1 MPGAQNRSMK
11 LVTWNIQ
18 WCRGC
23 DGVVDPQ
30 RIVDD
35 ALAFAGGD
43 IDVFCLQEVA
53 SNFGEPA
60 LKGSRGE
67 DQFAEL
73 AARFPGHTSV
83 PGIAV
88 DVAGAGGTRRRFG
101 NMILS
106 RYTVRQVLRHQLPW
120 PADPGKRSMPRLLL
134 ETLVDAPFGPL
145 RVMTT
150 HLEYYS
156 QTQRAAQVEAVR
168 ARHAEACGHAHG
180 PGAPDAKGD
189 PFDAQAQTCST
200 VLTGDFNFRP
210 EDPLHARLTAAFDD
224 PARVPALQDA
234 WASLYP
240 GTNQPP
246 TLGVHDHDQ
255 WPDAYA
261 SDFICTS
268 ADLRP
273 RLRRVAVDTTTAAS
287 DHQPVLIE
295 LA

>member
-1 MPGAQNRSMK
+1 MK

-23 DGVVDPQ
+23 DGRVDPQ
-30 RIVDD
+30 RIVDH

-53 SNFGEPA
+53 ANFAEPA

-73 AARFPGHTSV
+73 AARFPSHTAV

-88 DVAGAGGTRRRFG
+88 DVAGPEGTRRRFG

-106 RYTVRQVLRHQLPW
+106 RYPVRQALRHQLPW

-134 ETLVDAPFGPL
+134 ETLLDAPSGPL

-156 QTQRAAQVEAVR
+156 QIQRAAQVEALR
-168 ARHAEACGHAHG
+168 ARHEEACGHAHG
-180 PGAPDAKGD
+180 RGAADAAGD
-189 PFDAQAQTCST
+189 PFDAQAQTVST
-200 VLTGDFNFRP
+200 ILTGDFNFRP
-210 EDPLHARLTAAFDD
+210 EDPLHARLTAPFAD
-224 PARVPALQDA
+224 PASVPALEDA
-234 WASLYP
+234 WTTLHP
-240 GTNQPP
+240 GEAHPP

-255 WPDAYA
+255 WPEGFA
-261 SDFICTS
+261 SDFICAS

-273 RLRRVAVDTTTAAS
+273 RLRRVAVDLTTAAS
-287 DHQPVLIE
+287 DHQPVLVE

>member
-1 MPGAQNRSMK
+1 MR
-11 LVTWNIQ
+11 LVTWNVQ

-23 DGVVDPQ
+23 DGIVDPQ
-30 RIVDD
+30 RIVDH

-43 IDVFCLQEVA
+43 IDMLCLQEVA
-53 SNFGEPA
+53 SNFGQPA

-73 AARFPGHTSV
+73 AARFPGHTAV

-88 DVAGAGGTRRRFG
+88 DVAGPDGSRRRFG

-106 RYTVRQVLRHQLPW
+106 RYPVRQALRHQLPW
-120 PADPGKRSMPRLLL
+120 PADPAVRSMPRVLIEVLLD
-134 ETLVDAPFGPL
+134 TPRGPL

-156 QTQRAAQVEAVR
+156 RLQRAAQVEAVR

-180 PGAPDAKGD
+180 GGAADAAGD
-189 PFDAQAQTCST
+189 PFDAQAQTVST
-200 VLTGDFNFRP
+200 ILTGDFNFRP
-210 EDPLHARLTAAFDD
+210 DDPLHARLTAPFDD
-224 PARVPALQDA
+224 PAAVPALDDA
-234 WASLYP
+234 WTSLHP
-240 GTNQPP
+240 GAAQPP

-255 WPDAYA
+255 WPDAFA
-261 SDFICTS
+261 SDFICAS

-273 RLRRVAVDTTTAAS
+273 RLRRVAVDVTTAAS

-295 LA
+295 LG